1 MGSGALP
8 RPLLRPRVGGEG
20 VAREETDMN
29 VLAPASTAP
38 QHALPLTLNATPVK
52 LDDFQL
58 HKTSMTV
65 ASGEQRV
72 TSVVQSDGFL
82 VYTIESECAPEVI
95 PTWSVYV
102 VHDSSGDQT
111 PTKILS
117 YSATELACGSKPECT
132 SISDDGVLALSL
144 GPGGLKMYL
153 LRYDGFNA
161 QSEYLFD
168 YSMAGHCHLM
178 GKWIAQAHEG
188 HCMVTRTVSIND
200 TQDSLWVHSCVT
212 GRSSFQNL
220 LQCPMGLLL
229 DADASSPGN
238 VIALLASCRVHVL
251 TRAEKGEF
259 TRRLVDLNELPNP
272 GTPIRAAIGSRM
284 FVVSTAAR
292 EEYGEVLCFN
302 IESGEMTN
310 RRRCKGQ
317 ATALATDGSRCAFGV
332 SCEEESALYC
342 VYEKRPATFTLSYD
356 LGRMEWPRRG
366 VSLDS
371 ESFVCAVTYEDD
383 MEEGYN
389 VSVIEYCSVEMS
401 GRGPWEEE

>member
-1 MGSGALP
+1 
-8 RPLLRPRVGGEG
+8 
-20 VAREETDMN
+20 MN

-38 QHALPLTLNATPVK
+38 QHALPLTLKATPVK
-52 LDDFQL
+52 VDDFQL

-72 TSVVQSDGFL
+72 TSVVQCDGFL

-117 YSATELACGSKPECT
+117 YSATDLACGSKPECT
-132 SISDDGVLALSL
+132 PISEDGVLALSP
-144 GPGGLKMYL
+144 GSGGLKMYL

-161 QSEYLFD
+161 QAEYLFD
-168 YSMAGHCHLM
+168 YAMAGHCHLM

-188 HCMVTRTVSIND
+188 HCMVTRTVSIQDTQD

-220 LQCPMGLLL
+220 LQCPIGLLL

-238 VIALLASCRVHVL
+238 VIALLSSCKAHVL
-251 TRAEKGEF
+251 TRTDKGEF
-259 TRRLVDLNELPNP
+259 TRRLVDLTGLPNP
-272 GTPIRAAIGSRM
+272 GIPIRAAIGSRM
-284 FVVSTAAR
+284 FVVSTAASQG
-292 EEYGEVLCFN
+292 YGEVLCFN

-332 SCEEESALYC
+332 SCGEESALYC

-371 ESFVCAVTYEDD
+371 DSFVCAVTYEDD

-389 VSVIEYCSVEMS
+389 VSVIEYCSVEMT
-401 GRGPWEEE
+401 GKGPWEGE